1 MANEKDMEKKRGWNF
16 RKGRL
21 KGCQIS
27 SKNIKGSEDSFQ
39 VRNLPNFINMK
50 LWFMFFSSR
59 SKSSDGRGVKNLRVE
74 TAVQSSSKT
83 KVTSQPTTPA
93 NVMSLVL
100 EELKSLKKQTGDIAE
115 QLNSQVSLI
124 SNL

>member
-1 MANEKDMEKKRGWNF
+1 
-16 RKGRL
+16 
-21 KGCQIS
+21 
-27 SKNIKGSEDSFQ
+27 
-39 VRNLPNFINMK
+39 
-50 LWFMFFSSR
+50 MFFSSR
-59 SKSSDGRGVKNLRVE
+59 SKSSDGSGVKNLRVE